1 MVKHDHLDARA
12 TLTML
17 VLCALWG
24 LQSVAIKVAVAD
36 VPPVLQAAIRS
47 IGAAGLVGLWAWARG
62 IRLLAADGTLWA
74 GIGAGALFGTEFMVL
89 YWGLEYTTASRAV
102 LFLYTAPFVV
112 ALGVHLLVPG
122 ERLNRW
128 QAVGLLCAF
137 AGVAAAFS
145 DGLAMPTATQMIGD
159 GMALLAA
166 VLWGATTVL
175 IKASPLARAP
185 AVKTLLYQL
194 VVSAAIL
201 PLASLGLG
209 ESWAVLAAPAAVAPV
224 ALLGIAYQT
233 VVVASI
239 SYVTWFWLISTYPA
253 GRLAAFSF
261 LTPLFGMLAGGL
273 LLGEPLTPGLMVAG
287 VLVAVGIRLVN
298 NPPKKRAAAAE

>member
-1 MVKHDHLDARA
+1 MRHDSLDARA

-17 VLCALWG
+17 ALCAAWG

-36 VPPVLQAAIRS
+36 VPPVLQAALRS
-47 IGAAGLVGLWAWARG
+47 VGAAVLVLLWARARG
-62 IRLLAADGTLWA
+62 VRLWGADGTLWA
-74 GIGAGALFGTEFMVL
+74 GIGAGVLFAAEFMVL

-102 LFLYTAPFVV
+102 LFLYTSPFVV

-122 ERLNRW
+122 EQLNRW
-128 QAVGLLCAF
+128 QAGGLVCAF

-145 DGLAMPTATQMIGD
+145 DGLAMPTAGQMIGD
-159 GMALLAA
+159 AMAILAA

-194 VVSAAIL
+194 GVSALLL
-201 PLASLGLG
+201 PLASLALG
-209 ESWAVLAAPAAVAPV
+209 ESWGALVRPGDIAPV
-224 ALLGIAYQT
+224 ALLGIAYQILG
-233 VVVASI
+233 VASI
-239 SYVTWFWLISTYPA
+239 SYVTWFWLIATYPA

-261 LTPLFGMLAGGL
+261 LTPLFGMVAGGL

-298 NPPKKRAAAAE
+298 APPRVRRGGV

>member
-1 MVKHDHLDARA
+1 
-12 TLTML
+12 ML
-17 VLCALWG
+17 ALCAAWG

-36 VPPVLQAAIRS
+36 VPPVLQAAVRS
-47 IGAAGLVGLWAWARG
+47 IGAAVLVALWARWRG
-62 IRLLAADGTLWA
+62 VRLLGSDGTLGPGLAA
-74 GIGAGALFGTEFMVL
+74 GLLFGLEFMVL

-102 LFLYTAPFVV
+102 LFLYTSPFVV

-122 ERLNRW
+122 EQLTRW
-128 QAVGLLCAF
+128 QGVGLACAF

-145 DGLAMPTATQMIGD
+145 DGLALPTATQMIGD
-159 GMALLAA
+159 AMALLAA

-175 IKASPLARAP
+175 VKASPLARAP

-194 VVSAAIL
+194 GVSALLL
-201 PLASLGLG
+201 PLASLALG
-209 ESWAVLAAPAAVAPV
+209 ESWAALADPAGIAPL

-233 VVVASI
+233 LGVASI
-239 SYVTWFWLISTYPA
+239 SYVTWFWLIATYPA

-261 LTPLFGMLAGGL
+261 LTPLFGMVAGGL
-273 LLGEPLTPGLMVAG
+273 LLGEPLTPGLIVAG

-298 NPPKKRAAAAE
+298 NPPRRKAATL